1 MKKEGFIPF
10 SCVKLEGGFWRDRY
24 NLNKNV
30 SIAAVKARFEDTAR
44 FDALRFNYLKTGKHL
59 DMVYDSDVAKWIEAV
74 AYLMENRREEF
85 AEEERF
91 IDELID
97 CMSNAQRE
105 DGYLNPYFQQK
116 APELIYKNR
125 NYHELYCTGH
135 LIEAAIAYDHATGK
149 NKFLSIM
156 EKNCDCIERAFFIEN
171 TAAFQTPGHEEIELA
186 LFKLWRYTGKE
197 KYKSMAEKFL
207 TLRGNN
213 SKDEYIYKTNAEG
226 CQDDQTIYELK
237 IASGHCV
244 RALYL
249 YSAVADMALENGD
262 KRLKASLDNV
272 WKDIT
277 ETKMYITGGVGST
290 HTTESFTVP
299 YDLPNNTAYSESC
312 CAIAFCLFAMR
323 MRKLEKNAKY
333 GALIERELYNNILS
347 SSSLDGKS
355 FFYTNPLEIALEEYG
370 REKAVSDE
378 NKEWLPVYSRSEVFG
393 CSCCPPNINRF
404 FAMFP
409 ETICYEEEN
418 GLTVEQYIPSK
429 IDTSFGELSIKGE
442 YALTGK
448 VNISCEDYSAN
459 TICLRVPEW
468 CNNFSV
474 IVDGIKVNPQI
485 KDRYVTLSVNKAFDI
500 ALDFNIKAKFI
511 CSDPRVRANVGRTA
525 LTFGP
530 VVYCLESVDNGE
542 RLNGLSVDVSAAD
555 SAKIYKDFH
564 GLNSIE
570 ISGYRDE
577 VAGGLYFDAAE
588 CSKKEQTLKFIPYFA
603 FANRGVSDMLVWVR
617 KA

>member
-1 MKKEGFIPF
+1 MKKDGFI
-10 SCVKLEGGFWRDRY
+10 SLSRVNLEDGFWRDRY

-74 AYLMENRREEF
+74 AYLMESRREEF

-125 NYHELYCTGH
+125 YNHELYCTGH
-135 LIEAAIAYDHATGK
+135 LIEAAIAYDRATGK

-156 EKNCDCIERAFFIEN
+156 EKCCDCVERAFFIEK

-213 SKDEYIYKTNAEG
+213 SKDENIYGTNKEG
-226 CQDDQTIYELK
+226 GQDDQTIYELK

-249 YSAVADMALENGD
+249 YSAVADMALANGD

-272 WKDIT
+272 WNDIT
-277 ETKMYITGGVGST
+277 ENKMYITGGVGST

-323 MRKLEKNAKY
+323 MRKLEKNSKY

-347 SSSLDGKS
+347 SASLDGKS

-370 REKAVSDE
+370 REKAVPDE
-378 NKEWLPVYSRSEVFG
+378 RKEWLPETSRSEVFV
-393 CSCCPPNINRF
+393 CSCCPPNVNRF
-404 FAMFP
+404 FAMLP

-418 GLTVEQYIPSK
+418 GLTVEQYISSN
-429 IDTSFGELSIKGE
+429 IDTSFGKIAIKEE
-442 YALTGK
+442 YAITGK
-448 VNISCEDYSAN
+448 VNISSEDYSASS
-459 TICLRVPEW
+459 ICLRVPEW
-468 CNNFSV
+468 CKRFSV
-474 IVDGIKVNPQI
+474 IVDGTKVNPQI
-485 KDRYVTLSVNKAFDI
+485 KEGYVNVSVGKRFNI
-500 ALDFNIKAKFI
+500 ALDFNIEARFV

-525 LTFGP
+525 LTYGP
-530 VVYCLESVDNGE
+530 TVYCLEGVDNGE
-542 RLNGLSVDVSAAD
+542 RLNGLSVDVSAAAC
-555 SAKIYKDFH
+555 AKIYKDFH

-570 ISGYRDE
+570 VCGYRDE
-577 VAGGLYFDAAE
+577 VACGLYFDAKE
-588 CSKKEQTLKFIPYFA
+588 CSKKEQTLKFIPYYA
-603 FANRGVSDMLVWVR
+603 FANRGISDMLVWVR

>member
-1 MKKEGFIPF
+1 MKKEGFVPF
-10 SCVKLEGGFWRDRY
+10 YRVDLKDGFWLDRY

-30 SIAAVKARFEDTAR
+30 SIAAVKARFEETER
-44 FDALRFNYLKTGKHL
+44 FDALRFNFLKTGKHL
-59 DMVYDSDVAKWIEAV
+59 DIPYDSDVAKWIEAV
-74 AYLMENRREEF
+74 SYLMETRREEF
-85 AEEERF
+85 AEEEKF

-97 CMSNAQRE
+97 RMASAQRD
-105 DGYLNPYFQQK
+105 DGYLNSYFQQK

-125 NYHELYCTGH
+125 NNHELYCTGH

-149 NKFLSIM
+149 NKFLNIM
-156 EKNCDCIERAFFIEN
+156 EKCCDCIERAFFIEK

-186 LFKLWRYTGKE
+186 LFKLWNYTGKE
-197 KYKSMAEKFL
+197 KYKSMAENFL

-213 SKDEYIYKTNAEG
+213 SKDENIYGTNKEG
-226 CQDDQTIYELK
+226 CQDDQSIYELK

-249 YSAVADMALENGD
+249 YSAVADMALESGD

-277 ETKMYITGGVGST
+277 ESKMYITGGVGST

-323 MRKLEKNAKY
+323 MRKIEKNSKY

-370 REKAVSDE
+370 REKAVPDE
-378 NKEWLPVYSRSEVFG
+378 GKEWLPVTSRSEVFV

-409 ETICYEEEN
+409 ETVCYEEEN
-418 GLTVEQYIPSK
+418 ELTVEQYISAT
-429 IDTSFGELSIKGE
+429 IDTSFGKVTIKEE

-448 VNISCEDYSAN
+448 ANISCEEYSAS

-468 CNNFSV
+468 CKSFSV
-474 IVDGIKVNPQI
+474 VLDGVKANHQI
-485 KDRYVTLSVNKAFDI
+485 KDGYVTLSVGKSFDI
-500 ALDFNIKAKFI
+500 MLDFHIEPKFVYA
-511 CSDPRVRANVGRTA
+511 DPRVRSNVGRTA

-530 VVYCLESVDNGE
+530 TVYCLEGIDNGE
-542 RLNGLSVDVSAAD
+542 RLNGLSVDPSAAAN
-555 SAKIYKDFH
+555 AKIYKDFH

-570 ISGYRDE
+570 ICGYRDE
-577 VAGGLYFDAAE
+577 VIGGLYFDSE
-588 CSKKEQTLKFIPYFA
+588 CSKKKQTLKFIPYYA
-603 FANRGVSDMLVWVR
+603 FANRGTSDMIVWIR